1 MCPHFIH
8 CFLLFLN
15 VSFIRATGKC
25 NTGQIDED
33 KKFPCCANYFPVEG
47 VCRACPP
54 GLFGNNCS
62 VPCQYPYYGI
72 LCVDECKCDRS
83 LCDVI
88 TGCPDNNTDNTTG
101 KGSIDYSTTGTS
113 TPGVSLQIS
122 IDYRNSR
129 TSNDKLR
136 IGIIGVGS
144 ALVSLTVFST
154 IIWILK
160 SIFRKIR
167 TQAVTDGCSDD
178 VATVYMEIDDGS
190 NHGDIQEQL
199 GRTVIEEPE
208 TSPGDRTEERPE
220 LPERMTVVFT
230 SDVDMLVSCTD
241 KDPAL
246 SMGE

>member
-1 MCPHFIH
+1 MHTCTST
-8 CFLLFLN
+8 LN
-15 VSFIRATGKC
+15 SWCYVI
-25 NTGQIDED
+25 I
-33 KKFPCCANYFPVEG
+33 
-47 VCRACPP
+47 
-54 GLFGNNCS
+54 GLFS
-62 VPCQYPYYGI
+62 TLALTI
-72 LCVDECKCDRS
+72 
-83 LCDVI
+83 
-88 TGCPDNNTDNTTG
+88 
-101 KGSIDYSTTGTS
+101 GSIDYSTTGTS

-241 KDPAL
+241 KDSAL
-246 SMGE
+246 SMGEWNLKHKIHEVEPPKQQQITN